1 MTGVWAVEW
10 IELATR
16 WFHVVAGIAWIGTS
30 FYFIGVNY
38 HVEPAP
44 DGEEGLEGHVWEV
57 HGGAFY
63 RVLKYRVAPGAIPET
78 LHWFKWEAYATLLS
92 GSALLVLVYYM
103 GAEAFLIAPGSG
115 VGEWAAIGIGVA
127 AIFGGKTVYEV
138 LCRSPLGERPGWLA
152 AVGLVLVTVLAWAL
166 TEWLSG
172 RATYL
177 HVGAMIGTIMA
188 LNVFEVIIPAHHDL
202 VNAVEAGE
210 EPDAARGREAA
221 NRSLH
226 NNYLTLPVVFLMIS
240 NHYPITY
247 AHPWGWLILG
257 AIVAIGGWIRHG
269 FNLHHRG
276 RGWTWVAVTAGIAA
290 IALVALAG
298 RSARGGTADA
308 NVGAVSFEEVR
319 GVIARRCV
327 TCHSANPAYPGFRE
341 APVGIALDTE
351 EQIRAMRERIRA
363 TVVET
368 RIMPLGNLTD
378 MTEEERAKV
387 GAWSQPR
394 E

>member
-1 MTGVWAVEW
+1 MWAIEW
-10 IELATR
+10 LELAVR
-16 WFHVVAGIAWIGTS
+16 WFHVIAGIAWIGTS

-38 HVEPAP
+38 HVARPR
-44 DGEEGLEGHVWEV
+44 DGEEDLEGEVWEV

-63 RVLKYRVAPGAIPET
+63 RVLKYRVAPGAIPED

-103 GAEAFLIAPGSG
+103 GAEAFLIEPGSG
-115 VGEWAAIGIGVA
+115 IGEWAAIGIGVA
-127 AIFGGKTVYEV
+127 AIFGAKSVYEI
-138 LCRSPLGERPGWLA
+138 LCRSSLIDRPGLLA
-152 AVGLVLVTVLAWAL
+152 AAGLVLVTLLAWVL
-166 TEWLSG
+166 SEWLSG

-177 HVGAMIGTIMA
+177 HVGAAIGTIMA

-210 EPDAARGREAA
+210 EPDSARGREAA

-247 AHPWGWLILG
+247 GHPHGWLILG

-290 IALVALAG
+290 IALVVLAG
-298 RSARGGTADA
+298 SSARGGTVDAD
-308 NVGAVSFEEVR
+308 VGAVSFDEAR

-327 TCHSANPAYPGFRE
+327 TCHSANPAYPGFE
-341 APVGIALDTE
+341 APPAGVSLDTP
-351 EQIRAMRERIRA
+351 EQIRAWRDRIHA
-363 TVVET
+363 TVVES

-378 MTEEERAKV
+378 MTEEERARV
-387 GAWSQPR
+387 GAWARS
-394 E
+394 EE